1 MEKIIITTS
10 FGMESLIKRQ
20 LEEENYKNFEVLN
33 GKIILNGNLDDIG
46 YLNLNLRE
54 ADRIFLE
61 IESFT
66 AKTFEELFENI
77 KKIDWFD
84 YLKIDDN
91 FIVNARTYKSKLFS
105 IPSIQSISEKAI
117 IDSLKRKYKIS
128 TFKKSGSR
136 VQVEIMIEKDK
147 VSVCLDTS
155 GDGLHKR
162 GYRQGSV
169 KAPIRENLAAGVIE
183 LRRTLNHCFSEI
195 CTS

>member
-84 YLKIDDN
+84 YLTIDDN
-91 FIVNARTYKSKLFS
+91 FIVNARNYK
-105 IPSIQSISEKAI
+105 
-117 IDSLKRKYKIS
+117 
-128 TFKKSGSR
+128 
-136 VQVEIMIEKDK
+136 
-147 VSVCLDTS
+147 
-155 GDGLHKR
+155 
-162 GYRQGSV
+162 
-169 KAPIRENLAAGVIE
+169 
-183 LRRTLNHCFSEI
+183 
-195 CTS
+195 

>member
-61 IESFT
+61 IESFS

-77 KKIDWFD
+77 KK
-84 YLKIDDN
+84 
-91 FIVNARTYKSKLFS
+91 
-105 IPSIQSISEKAI
+105 
-117 IDSLKRKYKIS
+117 
-128 TFKKSGSR
+128 
-136 VQVEIMIEKDK
+136 
-147 VSVCLDTS
+147 
-155 GDGLHKR
+155 
-162 GYRQGSV
+162 
-169 KAPIRENLAAGVIE
+169 
-183 LRRTLNHCFSEI
+183 
-195 CTS
+195 

>member
-61 IESFT
+61 IEYFT

-84 YLKIDDN
+84 
-91 FIVNARTYKSKLFS
+91 
-105 IPSIQSISEKAI
+105 
-117 IDSLKRKYKIS
+117 
-128 TFKKSGSR
+128 
-136 VQVEIMIEKDK
+136 
-147 VSVCLDTS
+147 
-155 GDGLHKR
+155 
-162 GYRQGSV
+162 
-169 KAPIRENLAAGVIE
+169 
-183 LRRTLNHCFSEI
+183 
-195 CTS
+195 

>member
-54 ADRIFLE
+54 ADRVYLE

-91 FIVNARTYKSKLFS
+91 FIVNART
-105 IPSIQSISEKAI
+105 
-117 IDSLKRKYKIS
+117 
-128 TFKKSGSR
+128 
-136 VQVEIMIEKDK
+136 
-147 VSVCLDTS
+147 
-155 GDGLHKR
+155 
-162 GYRQGSV
+162 
-169 KAPIRENLAAGVIE
+169 
-183 LRRTLNHCFSEI
+183 
-195 CTS
+195 

>member
-61 IESFT
+61 IESFN

-77 KKIDWFD
+77 KK
-84 YLKIDDN
+84 
-91 FIVNARTYKSKLFS
+91 
-105 IPSIQSISEKAI
+105 
-117 IDSLKRKYKIS
+117 
-128 TFKKSGSR
+128 
-136 VQVEIMIEKDK
+136 
-147 VSVCLDTS
+147 
-155 GDGLHKR
+155 
-162 GYRQGSV
+162 
-169 KAPIRENLAAGVIE
+169 
-183 LRRTLNHCFSEI
+183 
-195 CTS
+195 

>member
-1 MEKIIITTS
+1 M
-10 FGMESLIKRQ
+10 
-20 LEEENYKNFEVLN
+20 
-33 GKIILNGNLDDIG
+33 DDIG

-117 IDSLKRKYKIS
+117 IDSLKRDVYKRQVLR
-128 TFKKSGSR
+128 TRR
-136 VQVEIMIEKDK
+136 VIVSKDN
-147 VSVCLDTS
+147 
-155 GDGLHKR
+155 G
-162 GYRQGSV
+162 
-169 KAPIRENLAAGVIE
+169 E
-183 LRRTLNHCFSEI
+183 
-195 CTS
+195 